1 MFALSRCFLLSFEI
15 PFSQIQKITARSSGP
30 GGQSVNKAETKV
42 QIRFNVDDA
51 KWIPLNV
58 KENLKKIYKNK
69 LSKNNDLIIESEE
82 TSSQISNYK
91 ICADKLKHILEE
103 AENYKEKIKHTCI
116 KDFIHLIKSD
126 EQIKKY
132 KDNLINQKKKRQQR
146 KLNKR
151 DYD

>member
-42 QIRFNVDDA
+42 QIRFNVDEA
-51 KWIPLNV
+51 KWIPPNV
-58 KENLKKIYKNK
+58 KKNLKKIYKNK

-91 ICADKLKHILEE
+91 ICTDKLKNILEE
-103 AENYKEKIKHTCI
+103 AE
-116 KDFIHLIKSD
+116 
-126 EQIKKY
+126 IKKY

-146 KLNKR
+146 KFNKR

>member
-103 AENYKEKIKHTCI
+103 AE
-116 KDFIHLIKSD
+116 
-126 EQIKKY
+126 IKKY

-146 KLNKR
+146 KFNKR